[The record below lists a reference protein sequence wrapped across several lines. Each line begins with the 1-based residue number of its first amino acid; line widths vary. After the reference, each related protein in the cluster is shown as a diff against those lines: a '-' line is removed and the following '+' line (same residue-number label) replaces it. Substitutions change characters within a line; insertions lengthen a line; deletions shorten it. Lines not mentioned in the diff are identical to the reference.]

1 MDRIVRLKKQY
12 HMTKQNIEQ
21 DNELRVRSQIILS
34 LMFRNAETFFPV
46 WRISSNMLDNKGI
59 ELPIISI
66 SYRLEMV
73 GAWDYTCDFSS
84 HCMTLWMAWVE
95 EWERCIFQYTSLE
108 YDI

>member
-46 WRISSNMLDNKGI
+46 WK
-59 ELPIISI
+59 
-66 SYRLEMV
+66 
-73 GAWDYTCDFSS
+73 
-84 HCMTLWMAWVE
+84 
-95 EWERCIFQYTSLE
+95 
-108 YDI
+108 DIL